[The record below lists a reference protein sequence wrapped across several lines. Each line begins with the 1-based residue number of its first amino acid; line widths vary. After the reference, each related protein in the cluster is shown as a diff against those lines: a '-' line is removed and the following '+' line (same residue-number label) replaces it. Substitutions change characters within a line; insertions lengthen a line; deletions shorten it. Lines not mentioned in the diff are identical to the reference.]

1 MKLDKIYEEKVYAGV
16 LGKIIGVYLG
26 RPFEGWTYER
36 IMEKLGPINYYVNEK
51 LQVPLVVTD
60 DDITGTF
67 SFLRALSDYGNDPN
81 ISAKQIGQTWLN
93 NIIERETILWWGG
106 VGNSTEHTAFQNLK
120 NGIHAPDSGST
131 KLNGKVVAEQIG
143 SQIFIDG
150 WAMVS
155 PGDPEKA
162 VALAGR
168 AASVSHD
175 GEAIYGAQVIA
186 ALEAQAFVEKD
197 INKLIEVAKNLIPK
211 DSIIYQLIS
220 DIQDWRS
227 GNSDWEQTREKIA
240 VKYGYDKFLGNCHM
254 VPNHALIIMSLLY
267 GDDDFQ
273 KTLMIVNTAG
283 WDTDC
288 NSGNVGCIL
297 GIKDGL
303 KTIDSG
309 PDWRSPIKDLMYC
322 PTANGGQTMT
332 DALTESYK
340 IINIARGMHNEDAIL
355 PKKGARFHFEMPGSV
370 QGWKV
375 DYKNNLNPLT
385 SVVNRK
391 GNSSMGLRSLEIK
404 YDNVSSGVNSIVY
417 VDTFFPEE
425 IKNLKGYAKKVFF
438 HYNFIACPMIYSG
451 QTIKSTIKADVQNN
465 KPIYCSLFIRIYG
478 KGDQLA
484 TITSEKQLIKPNSI
498 NVYDWKIDIEK
509 GNPIAQIGVK
519 IESDETASGKI
530 YLDYVSIEGEP
541 NTSFIRPA
549 HVELL
554 ERGIPLK
561 EKPAEMWRNNWVKAV
576 DQWEPMWKEAF
587 RISNN
592 NGRGMIITGT
602 PDWKNYSVSSKV
614 IFELVKSGGLAARVQ
629 GLERYYALELTQDN
643 KCRLI
648 KMLDGI
654 SILKEIDCKI
664 EFQKEYHLSLK
675 VNGNSLYGY
684 LDGKLVLEY
693 IDTNNTLINGGI
705 GFVVESGTQSAQE
718 ILVS

>member
-1 MKLDKIYEEKVYAGV
+1 MKLDKKYEEKVYAGV

-36 IMEKLGPINYYVNEK
+36 IMQELGPVNYYVNEK
-51 LQVPLVVTD
+51 LKVPLIVTD

-67 SFLRALSDYGNDPN
+67 AFLRALPDYNNDPN

-120 NGIHAPDSGST
+120 NGISAPDSGS
-131 KLNGKVVAEQIG
+131 KKINGTVIAEQIG
-143 SQIFIDG
+143 AQIFIDG
-150 WAMVS
+150 WAMVN

-186 ALEAQAFVEKD
+186 ALESQAFVEKD

-211 DSIIYQLIS
+211 DSTIYKLIS
-220 DIQDWRS
+220 DIQDWRA
-227 GNSDWEQTREKIA
+227 GNDGWEQAREKIA
-240 VKYGYDKFLGNCHM
+240 AKYGYDKFVGNCHM

-273 KTLMIVNTAG
+273 KSLMIVNTAG

-303 KTIDSG
+303 NTIDNG

-340 IINIARGMHNEDAIL
+340 IINIAKGMKNEEPIL
-355 PKKGARFHFEMPGSV
+355 PKNGSRFHFEMPGSV

-375 DYKNNLNPLT
+375 NYNNNLNPQTTL
-385 SVVNRK
+385 VNAE
-391 GNSSMGLRSLEIK
+391 GNSSMGDRSLEIK
-404 YDNVSSGVNSIVY
+404 YDNVSSGVSSVVY

-425 IKNLKGYAKKVFF
+425 IKNLEGHAKKVFF

-451 QTIKSTIKADVQNN
+451 QIIKASIKADKNN
-465 KPIYCSLFIRIYG
+465 LKLVSCSLFIKVYE
-478 KGDQLA
+478 KNDQLI
-484 TITSEKQLIKPNSI
+484 TIESEKKLIRPDEIKQFS
-498 NVYDWKIDIEK
+498 WKINIED
-509 GNPIAQIGVK
+509 GNPIAQIGIE
-519 IESDETASGKI
+519 IESNETASGKV
-530 YLDYVSIEGEP
+530 YLDYLDIQGEA
-541 NTSFIRPA
+541 NTSFKRPT
-549 HVELL
+549 HVKLF
-554 ERGIPLK
+554 ERGKPPK

-592 NGRGMIITGT
+592 NGRGMLITGT
-602 PDWKNYSVSSKV
+602 NDWKNYTVSANV
-614 IFELVKSGGLAARVQ
+614 RYELVKSGGIAARVQ
-629 GLERYYALELTQDN
+629 GLQRYYSFEFSSNN
-643 KCRLI
+643 KLRLV
-648 KMLDGI
+648 KMLDGLK
-654 SILKEIDCKI
+654 ILKEIDMKL
-664 EFQKEYHLSLK
+664 EFQTHYDLSLK
-675 VNGNSLYGY
+675 VENTRLTGY
-684 LDGKLVLEY
+684 LNNKPVLEY
-693 IDTNNTLINGGI
+693 EDTENSLNQGGI
-705 GFVVESGTQSAQE
+705 GFVVESGTQSTNE
-718 ILVS
+718 IKIL